1 MDFKRKWIIFSA
13 QNPPVLSALG
23 DYAGHA
29 AVSLLSCTWCCFS
42 RRQYRSREEER
53 AVRRHGSLQVP
64 SSSQSYVFLDGRI
77 RTDRD
82 GSVVP
87 LLQFYR
93 LLSSI
98 FFFHIALCI
107 CKACLDRDL
116 ADSLLARQR
125 SQPQMIK
132 IERLGALSG
141 PGSFAEAQTKQPRA
155 DG

>member
-1 MDFKRKWIIFSA
+1 MD
-13 QNPPVLSALG
+13 
-23 DYAGHA
+23 Y
-29 AVSLLSCTWCCFS
+29 LLSSKSPGFVST
-42 RRQYRSREEER
+42 RRRCRARGSITVVVYMVLLQSEQYRSREEER

-107 CKACLDRDL
+107 CKACLDQDL

-125 SQPQMIK
+125 SQPQTIK